1 MILALLLAGSFL
13 LGSIPFGLLIGKA
26 RGVDV
31 RKAGSGNIGATNVWR
46 LLGPTWGTIS
56 FLLDVAKGAAAA
68 TICGLM
74 QPEAFFFFMKGDAAV
89 LGGVAAVAGHMLSP
103 FVGFK
108 GGKGIA
114 TGLGALLGTAPIV
127 GLGGFGVFLLTMVFC
142 QYVSLSSLVAVIAVM
157 SLAIFFRQSP
167 LFLITYGL
175 IGLYV
180 YIKHIPNIKR
190 LLKGEEPKFK
200 VKPSQS
206 PPPSAEG
213 AKGS

>member
-1 MILALLLAGSFL
+1 MNLALLLAVSFF

-68 TICGLM
+68 LLCGLI
-74 QPEAFFFFMKGDAAV
+74 QPEAFWIFLKGDAAT

-114 TGLGALLGTAPIV
+114 AGLGALLGSAPLV
-127 GLGGFGVFLLTMVFC
+127 GLGGFGIFLITMVFC
-142 QYVSLSSLVAVIAVM
+142 QYVSLSSLVAVIAVL
-157 SLAIFFRQSP
+157 SLAVYFKQSP
-167 LFLITYGL
+167 LFLVTWGA

-200 VKPSQS
+200 LKPAKTA
-206 PPPSAEG
+206 PPSAEG
-213 AKGS
+213 AKGT